1 MRTNKLNHKQFW
13 LLKIILFIYFI
24 PYSSNLYSQNR
35 EIEKK
40 KIADNKIKTS
50 TCYSC
55 EYIFG
60 KPDSCKVLAITKYDN
75 KGNQLEVIS
84 SPTEEYSV
92 KSFYKYDES
101 GNLLELKQITRNDTT
116 IWTNEYDS
124 FGKTIKQYT
133 FKNSKQTAIYL
144 NVYESDKLISRTGHD
159 NQKKLIYVSSNK
171 YNKSG
176 KVIENLFFNG
186 TDTVT
191 AKFIYNANNKLAKTT
206 SKTITEYFYE
216 QDTIALKR
224 YINEDKSIKEE
235 KFQYDDKKRII
246 QIIHHDSGA
255 YNNTKTII
263 YNYDNKGNKI
273 EEITTDSNFPN
284 NYSKILYLY
293 DDAGNLISKL
303 RPNNPEGV
311 KSKTYLYNEKHQLIT
326 KIEYEY
332 KNDSSIYQFTYDEYG
347 NKIQEIKK
355 QYSMT
360 FINEYEYNSKRSLT
374 KENNYCISKDNK
386 IKELTQTIEYEYN
399 ISEELIR
406 ATYKNFL
413 IDLLYQKYSEKYSTG
428 KLPDKNAKYSTLIY
442 SIVYKYDD
450 KNNLIEEYEDTDLHK
465 SSGNN
470 FHPKKYYYDNNNNLI
485 ENITFDPN
493 SETLNRKSV
502 FEYDS
507 SGNLTI
513 EKRINGGNKE
523 AYYNIVYFYYDSEN
537 HLTDKFTYHYKGK
550 ESEHIKYIYDSTG
563 KIIEEKKYKNA
574 YDNLIKYTYE
584 YY

>member
-216 QDTIALKR
+216 
-224 YINEDKSIKEE
+224 
-235 KFQYDDKKRII
+235 
-246 QIIHHDSGA
+246 
-255 YNNTKTII
+255 
-263 YNYDNKGNKI
+263 
-273 EEITTDSNFPN
+273 
-284 NYSKILYLY
+284 
-293 DDAGNLISKL
+293 
-303 RPNNPEGV
+303 
-311 KSKTYLYNEKHQLIT
+311 
-326 KIEYEY
+326 
-332 KNDSSIYQFTYDEYG
+332 
-347 NKIQEIKK
+347 
-355 QYSMT
+355 
-360 FINEYEYNSKRSLT
+360 
-374 KENNYCISKDNK
+374 
-386 IKELTQTIEYEYN
+386 
-399 ISEELIR
+399 
-406 ATYKNFL
+406 
-413 IDLLYQKYSEKYSTG
+413 
-428 KLPDKNAKYSTLIY
+428 
-442 SIVYKYDD
+442 
-450 KNNLIEEYEDTDLHK
+450 
-465 SSGNN
+465 
-470 FHPKKYYYDNNNNLI
+470 
-485 ENITFDPN
+485 
-493 SETLNRKSV
+493 
-502 FEYDS
+502 
-507 SGNLTI
+507 
-513 EKRINGGNKE
+513 
-523 AYYNIVYFYYDSEN
+523 
-537 HLTDKFTYHYKGK
+537 
-550 ESEHIKYIYDSTG
+550 
-563 KIIEEKKYKNA
+563 
-574 YDNLIKYTYE
+574 
-584 YY
+584 